1 MKKSLLIVV
10 LVYFFSGCI
19 ENNPDPSW
27 IEITE
32 WTLEE
37 NIDSPHNQGVLTQDF
52 SNAWVYVNNKL
63 LGVFELPCKVPIL
76 VSGSAEIRIF
86 PAILNNGISATKKI
100 YPFVEAY
107 LLYADLVQNETL
119 VINPVTKYS
128 SSTQFWIEDFE
139 GASPGIIEENS
150 SQATMIFESE
160 PNNSNTYGRVF
171 LNGSQNTWLAYT
183 TPAIQLNTGAEVF
196 LEIDYY
202 TTNNIT
208 TGLIAEKAD
217 GSIFQQINIQINA
230 QEEGTVVWKKIY
242 IDLAELVGLSQGV
255 YFSQSFQATLD
266 VGDSE
271 GLIYIDNIKV
281 VHF

>member
-76 VSGSAEIRIF
+76 VSGSAEINIY
-86 PAILNNGISATKKI
+86 PAILNNGISATKKV
-100 YPFVEAY
+100 YPFVESHLTY
-107 LLYADLVQNETL
+107 GELVQNETL
-119 VINPVTKYS
+119 VIHPVTRYS
-128 SSTQFWIEDFE
+128 SNTKFWIEDFE
-139 GASPGIIEENS
+139 GATDSVDEGNPSPASLIKETDSNGFNS
-150 SQATMIFESE
+150 
-160 PNNSNTYGRVF
+160 YGRVL
-171 LNGSQNTWLAYT
+171 LNDSQNEWNAYT
-183 TPAIQLNTGAEVF
+183 NQALSFPSGSEVY

-202 TTNNIT
+202 TTNELV
-208 TGLIAEKAD
+208 TGLISIMAD
-217 GSIFQQINIQINA
+217 NTRDNHINVSLNP
-230 QEEGTVVWKKIY
+230 QENSNVVWKKIY
-242 IDLAELVGLSQGV
+242 IELSEIVGLSGG
-255 YFSQSFQATLD
+255 QSFLQTFQATLD
-266 VGDSE
+266 AGDSE
-271 GLIYIDNIKV
+271 GLILIDNIKV